1 MMADVLIRT
10 PAQWES
16 LARAKKAD
24 TVSKE
29 DNFFIEHDMIA
40 EFSLWAIKRSTM
52 EGFVKG
58 IAVGLA
64 AAAAIAAV
72 VRFLT

>member
-1 MMADVLIRT
+1 MADVLIRT
-10 PAQWES
+10 PQQWEK

-24 TVSKE
+24 MVSKE
-29 DNFFIEHDMIA
+29 DHFFIEHDLIA
-40 EFSLWAIKRSTM
+40 EFSIWAIKCSTI

-58 IAVGLA
+58 VAVGLA